1 MDATPPSGRSS
12 VGYRSLTSAGP
23 GDSGECQSPTAAAV
37 SNRALMSSSRTV
49 KYGSLESA
57 NRVSFS
63 KEEDAVDIG
72 VAGDSSALAN
82 RASLTSVGQYLRDQ
96 LPKPAARRTDN
107 RPLLSES
114 QASLGAA
121 SRVLL
126 GERGGADDGPNSVG
140 GGGNGAN
147 RDVLGDHV
155 IGDGGCYSRDLA
167 ASTGDLAGGAY
178 YRRSSCSGGSAY
190 SGRSR
195 AGSARGS
202 VISFRDVG
210 YEVSVKRG
218 LMRPGLNAIMGPT
231 GCGKTSL
238 LDVLACRK
246 DPRCVTGRVLID
258 GQSPPDNFKR
268 VSGYVVQD
276 DIVMGTLTVRENL
289 YFSASVRL
297 PGNWTREE
305 RMQKVEAVIAELGL
319 AKVAD
324 SKIGTE
330 LIRGVSGG
338 ERKRTNIGME
348 LITDPS
354 VLFLDEP
361 TTGLDA
367 FTAGSVIRT
376 MRSLANRGR
385 TVVFSIHQPKYS
397 IYRLFSYL
405 TLLVNGEVIYH
416 GRAGSAPLKYFKD
429 LGYICDTHN
438 SPPDFFMDMVHGE
451 LPAGAAGGQAL
462 DQADPLDDEDVEPAV
477 EPDPDAQKDQSNAIA
492 QHLVNEWRR
501 SQLARSIERSVEEI
515 CQGAAQINN
524 GGGSGSGSVR
534 TRQLSR
540 RAYPTGFGNQ
550 LLHVS
555 WRTWLNLFRNPQSSV
570 IQLIVYLFFGLS
582 IGTVFFGLDTSL
594 ESGIQNRQGLFFFL
608 TLQMVFVNLSAVEV
622 FIKER
627 AVFIHE
633 NSSGFYSVLVYFLA
647 KILCDMLPIK
657 TLPVLLFMPII
668 YFMAQLRLEA
678 GAFLFYQLN
687 LVLATCAACGVAF
700 FVSASV
706 SVFGIANILI
716 SIMYVFMMVF
726 GGFLIN
732 IASVGWLSWCRY
744 LSVFY
749 YAYAGLS
756 VNEFSGM
763 RFCPTRP
770 EPNVTRTCKD
780 GSTVLNDQQI
790 PHSTPWNLWS
800 NELGMFCIMLVFL
813 LLCYVQLCRINKYK

>member
-1 MDATPPSGRSS
+1 PCLKVNFYSTKISVFEVTFKMDATPPSGRSS

-37 SNRALMSSSRTV
+37 SN
-49 KYGSLESA
+49 
-57 NRVSFS
+57 
-63 KEEDAVDIG
+63 
-72 VAGDSSALAN
+72 
-82 RASLTSVGQYLRDQ
+82 VGQYLRDQ

-126 GERGGADDGPNSVG
+126 GERSGADDGPNSV

-167 ASTGDLAGGAY
+167 SSTGELAGGAY

-210 YEVSVKRG
+210 YEVSVKRFPWSRPVRKVVLTDVSG

-462 DQADPLDDEDVEPAV
+462 DQADPLDDEDVEP
-477 EPDPDAQKDQSNAIA
+477 QSSRTRTRRRTNRTPLRSTWLTSGAGRSWRA
-492 QHLVNEWRR
+492 ASSGLLRKSARVPRR
-501 SQLARSIERSVEEI
+501 STT
-515 CQGAAQINN
+515 AA
-524 GGGSGSGSVR
+524 
-534 TRQLSR
+534 
-540 RAYPTGFGNQ
+540 A
-550 LLHVS
+550 
-555 WRTWLNLFRNPQSSV
+555 
-570 IQLIVYLFFGLS
+570 
-582 IGTVFFGLDTSL
+582 
-594 ESGIQNRQGLFFFL
+594 
-608 TLQMVFVNLSAVEV
+608 A
-622 FIKER
+622 
-627 AVFIHE
+627 A
-633 NSSGFYSVLVYFLA
+633 
-647 KILCDMLPIK
+647 
-657 TLPVLLFMPII
+657 
-668 YFMAQLRLEA
+668 
-678 GAFLFYQLN
+678 
-687 LVLATCAACGVAF
+687 AACR
-700 FVSASV
+700 
-706 SVFGIANILI
+706 L
-716 SIMYVFMMVF
+716 
-726 GGFLIN
+726 
-732 IASVGWLSWCRY
+732 
-744 LSVFY
+744 
-749 YAYAGLS
+749 
-756 VNEFSGM
+756 
-763 RFCPTRP
+763 
-770 EPNVTRTCKD
+770 
-780 GSTVLNDQQI
+780 GS
-790 PHSTPWNLWS
+790 
-800 NELGMFCIMLVFL
+800 
-813 LLCYVQLCRINKYK
+813 